1 MSPNGP
7 YLSFPTFGELLHYFE
22 EHTGTIRRVLIPQTN
37 CPTLK
42 MTGPAPTAM
51 RDAGLV
57 LELAS
62 GETAYLNSEDA
73 EAILN
78 DGILNRQHVEIT
90 FMG

>member
-7 YLSFPTFGELLHYFE
+7 YLNFPTFGELLHYFE
-22 EHTGTIRRVLIPQTN
+22 EHTGTIMRALIPQNST
-37 CPTLK
+37 PLPK
-42 MTGPAPTAM
+42 APDQLPPAVHE
-51 RDAGLV
+51 AGLV
-57 LELAS
+57 LELAG